1 MEEQDKQ
8 THPATSDEVALE
20 LMKFIASSTAYGKGM
35 QQVGFAG
42 KGTRT
47 PEASAEMVAAL
58 LLELHARQQTMLIV
72 VTHSATLAARF
83 PLRYELRHANLH
95 PAGA

>member
-8 THPATSDEVALE
+8 THGATSDEVALE
-20 LMKFIASSTAYGKGM
+20 LMKFIASSTAYGKGV

-47 PEASAEMVAAL
+47 PEEQAES
-58 LLELHARQQTMLIV
+58 LLELFRKCRSV
-72 VTHSATLAARF
+72 VHEESTEKRS
-83 PLRYELRHANLH
+83 
-95 PAGA
+95 

>member
-1 MEEQDKQ
+1 MEDQDKQ

-47 PEASAEMVAAL
+47 PEEQAES
-58 LLELHARQQTMLIV
+58 LLELFRKCRSV
-72 VTHSATLAARF
+72 VHEESTGKQS
-83 PLRYELRHANLH
+83 
-95 PAGA
+95 

>member
-1 MEEQDKQ
+1 MEDQDKQ

-47 PEASAEMVAAL
+47 PEEQAESLLDLFRKCRSVVHEESAEKQ
-58 LLELHARQQTMLIV
+58 R
-72 VTHSATLAARF
+72 
-83 PLRYELRHANLH
+83 
-95 PAGA
+95 

>member
-47 PEASAEMVAAL
+47 PEEQAES
-58 LLELHARQQTMLIV
+58 LLELFRKCRSV
-72 VTHSATLAARF
+72 VHEESAEKQR
-83 PLRYELRHANLH
+83 
-95 PAGA
+95 

>member
-1 MEEQDKQ
+1 MEDQDKQ

-47 PEASAEMVAAL
+47 PEEQAESLLELFRKCRSVVHEASAE
-58 LLELHARQQTMLIV
+58 RQ
-72 VTHSATLAARF
+72 S
-83 PLRYELRHANLH
+83 
-95 PAGA
+95 

>member
-1 MEEQDKQ
+1 
-8 THPATSDEVALE
+8 

-47 PEASAEMVAAL
+47 PEEQAES
-58 LLELHARQQTMLIV
+58 LLELFRKCRSV
-72 VTHSATLAARF
+72 VHEESAEKQR
-83 PLRYELRHANLH
+83 
-95 PAGA
+95 

>member
-1 MEEQDKQ
+1 MEDQDKQ

-47 PEASAEMVAAL
+47 PEEQAES
-58 LLELHARQQTMLIV
+58 LLELFRKCRSV
-72 VTHSATLAARF
+72 VHEESADKQR
-83 PLRYELRHANLH
+83 
-95 PAGA
+95 

>member
-47 PEASAEMVAAL
+47 PEEQAES
-58 LLELHARQQTMLIV
+58 LLELFRKCRSV
-72 VTHSATLAARF
+72 VHEESTGKQS
-83 PLRYELRHANLH
+83 
-95 PAGA
+95 

>member
-47 PEASAEMVAAL
+47 PEEQAES
-58 LLELHARQQTMLIV
+58 LLELFRKCRSV
-72 VTHSATLAARF
+72 VREESTGKQS
-83 PLRYELRHANLH
+83 
-95 PAGA
+95 

>member
-1 MEEQDKQ
+1 MEDQDKQ

-47 PEASAEMVAAL
+47 PEEQAES
-58 LLELHARQQTMLIV
+58 LLELFRKCRSV
-72 VTHSATLAARF
+72 VHEESA
-83 PLRYELRHANLH
+83 EKQS
-95 PAGA
+95 

>member
-8 THPATSDEVALE
+8 THPATSDEGALE
-20 LMKFIASSTAYGKGM
+20 VMKFIASSTAYGKGM

-47 PEASAEMVAAL
+47 PEEQAES
-58 LLELHARQQTMLIV
+58 LLELFRKCRSV
-72 VTHSATLAARF
+72 VHEESTGKQS
-83 PLRYELRHANLH
+83 
-95 PAGA
+95 

>member
-1 MEEQDKQ
+1 MEDQDKQ

-47 PEASAEMVAAL
+47 PEEQAES
-58 LLELHARQQTMLIV
+58 LLELFRKCRSV
-72 VTHSATLAARF
+72 VHEESAEKQR
-83 PLRYELRHANLH
+83 
-95 PAGA
+95 

>member
-8 THPATSDEVALE
+8 THPATRDEVALE

-47 PEASAEMVAAL
+47 PEEQAES
-58 LLELHARQQTMLIV
+58 LLELFRKCRSV
-72 VTHSATLAARF
+72 VHEESTGKQS
-83 PLRYELRHANLH
+83 
-95 PAGA
+95 